1 MRKKTK
7 LFYSTLCSCVFMA
20 NFAIAA
26 PKTFKNI
33 PQGKLPETI
42 SPISYKIDM
51 TIIPEKETF
60 SGHTQINAKL
70 KSPSKYIYMHGRDL
84 SFSSAKAIVSG
95 KEYIGKVSIVD
106 ATGVIRLDFNSVL
119 PRGEIKLVFDY
130 TASFTEDAAGL
141 HRVKVGDDYY
151 AWTQFESIDA
161 RDAFPSF
168 DEPGFKIPFDISI
181 ATKKGFMTISNS
193 PETKTQEEGDLV
205 RHYFETTK
213 PLPTYLVAFAV
224 GPFVSASSIV
234 PPTPQRSKPLPIRV
248 IATKP
253 NKDKLDYVL
262 AETPRIVTLLEDY
275 FNEPFPYPKL
285 DQIGSPIMPGAMENA
300 GADIYNDSIILL
312 DKNAP
317 TSQKQDFGMIVSHE
331 LSHQWFGDYVTP
343 KWWDDIWLNESFANW
358 MGFKIG
364 NEWRPELNIGVG
376 AIDEAFSAMKIDSL
390 KAGRPIHEKIK
401 YNKDIDQAFDEIT
414 YGKGGQVVSMIAS
427 YMGDEKFRDGVR
439 LHMKRHPHGN
449 ASTNE
454 FFATLGDAAGDKH
467 ILKSLKSFVDQQ
479 GVPIID
485 IKRKNN
491 EFIAT
496 QSRYSL
502 YGTKLKAQK
511 WEIPFCVRQNENKN
525 CIMLGDKAQKLN
537 LKNDVFVPNADGLG
551 YYRYNLE
558 EADWRNLINVSNDI
572 KPGEAL
578 AMLDSLWANFQAGR
592 NNFGDLLLAAQKLAD
607 NKNSNVALNSAY
619 RLSGLSQKG
628 FINNSSK
635 GEYQKFIR
643 NTYGPKLNKIGSEIS
658 LGKYSNDDPDLQK
671 LRAQLIALVADD
683 GDDKELRNNL
693 KKGALEFLSGNE
705 NALDPSIAN
714 IAMSILGQEGGLET
728 TKTLFEKMKNSNDT
742 VQRGYYLSGL
752 VSGGKENTKFLIDNF
767 NDEKLRASDKLAIL
781 NGLMNNLDTR
791 DFTYEWYKVNF
802 NKLSSSIGIFSASS
816 LTQMPANFCSVAKAD
831 ELEKLLRQKV
841 IAAGRGELGF
851 DRMIENVKSC
861 GKLKELQQEKVNAG
875 LIKASY

>member
-1 MRKKTK
+1 VESWKNAVNFRQGNWGILMRKKTK

-300 GADIYNDSIILL
+300 GADIYND
-312 DKNAP
+312 
-317 TSQKQDFGMIVSHE
+317 
-331 LSHQWFGDYVTP
+331 
-343 KWWDDIWLNESFANW
+343 
-358 MGFKIG
+358 
-364 NEWRPELNIGVG
+364 
-376 AIDEAFSAMKIDSL
+376 
-390 KAGRPIHEKIK
+390 
-401 YNKDIDQAFDEIT
+401 
-414 YGKGGQVVSMIAS
+414 
-427 YMGDEKFRDGVR
+427 
-439 LHMKRHPHGN
+439 
-449 ASTNE
+449 
-454 FFATLGDAAGDKH
+454 
-467 ILKSLKSFVDQQ
+467 
-479 GVPIID
+479 
-485 IKRKNN
+485 
-491 EFIAT
+491 
-496 QSRYSL
+496 
-502 YGTKLKAQK
+502 
-511 WEIPFCVRQNENKN
+511 
-525 CIMLGDKAQKLN
+525 
-537 LKNDVFVPNADGLG
+537 
-551 YYRYNLE
+551 
-558 EADWRNLINVSNDI
+558 LI
-572 KPGEAL
+572 
-578 AMLDSLWANFQAGR
+578 Q
-592 NNFGDLLLAAQKLAD
+592 
-607 NKNSNVALNSAY
+607 
-619 RLSGLSQKG
+619 
-628 FINNSSK
+628 
-635 GEYQKFIR
+635 
-643 NTYGPKLNKIGSEIS
+643 
-658 LGKYSNDDPDLQK
+658 
-671 LRAQLIALVADD
+671 
-683 GDDKELRNNL
+683 
-693 KKGALEFLSGNE
+693 
-705 NALDPSIAN
+705 
-714 IAMSILGQEGGLET
+714 
-728 TKTLFEKMKNSNDT
+728 
-742 VQRGYYLSGL
+742 
-752 VSGGKENTKFLIDNF
+752 
-767 NDEKLRASDKLAIL
+767 
-781 NGLMNNLDTR
+781 
-791 DFTYEWYKVNF
+791 
-802 NKLSSSIGIFSASS
+802 
-816 LTQMPANFCSVAKAD
+816 
-831 ELEKLLRQKV
+831 
-841 IAAGRGELGF
+841 
-851 DRMIENVKSC
+851 
-861 GKLKELQQEKVNAG
+861 
-875 LIKASY
+875 